1 MASSEVIRTRR
12 FPISINSSISSEYQR
27 IKLTGHSLNGSAENS
42 HEKNN
47 NRRGRQT
54 NGSFEGNGF
63 CRYQCKKYGEA
74 GTRDHILAVMKELN
88 FRPKGVARNLKNG
101 NQDKSIGIIIKDLN
115 YPFYTSIAAG
125 A

>member
-74 GTRDHILAVMKELN
+74 GHTRPHPCGHEGTQLSSKGGRKKFKE
-88 FRPKGVARNLKNG
+88 RQSG
-101 NQDKSIGIIIKDLN
+101 
-115 YPFYTSIAAG
+115 
-125 A
+125 